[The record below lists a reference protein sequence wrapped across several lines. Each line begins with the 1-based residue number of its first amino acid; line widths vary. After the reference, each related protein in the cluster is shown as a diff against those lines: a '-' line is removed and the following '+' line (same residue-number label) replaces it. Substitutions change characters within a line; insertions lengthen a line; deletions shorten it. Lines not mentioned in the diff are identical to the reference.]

1 MTFRL
6 HLDSKRAKPPAFHL
20 DAAAWAKAAARHPE
34 LAALVD
40 VSFSWDGERLHEHL
54 SSADALV
61 ASGFDRKAVNA
72 APRLRWIHTTGA
84 GVDHLMPISDFR
96 PDLALT
102 NSSGIHSD
110 KAGESALMALLM
122 LNARMP
128 EVMANQRARAWH
140 SLMTGPIRGKRLV
153 LIGFGDIGQAV
164 GLAAQ
169 NLGLAVT
176 AVTRSGTPKA
186 EAPGIPVA
194 PTARLDALLP
204 TADFVVVTA
213 PLTEETRNLMSAARL
228 ALLPPHAGI
237 VNMARAALVDYPAL
251 AQRLR
256 DGLLGGAVL
265 DVFDNEPLPPES
277 AYWDVP
283 RLVVTPHITCD
294 APDYG
299 QRVLDLWFDNFR
311 RLRAGEALRNQVDRA
326 QGY

>member
-6 HLDSKRAKPPAFHL
+6 HLDSRRAKPPAFHL
-20 DAAAWAKAAARHPE
+20 DAAAWARAAARHPD

-40 VSFSWDGERLHEHL
+40 VSFSWDGEQLPAHL
-54 SSADALV
+54 SSANALI
-61 ASGFDRKAVNA
+61 ASSFDRAAVNA
-72 APRLRWIHTTGA
+72 APRLGWVHTTGA
-84 GVDHLMPISDFR
+84 GVDHLMPISAFR
-96 PDLALT
+96 PDLVLT
-102 NSSGIHSD
+102 NSSGIHGD
-110 KAGESALMALLM
+110 KAAESAVMALLM

-128 EVMANQRARAWH
+128 EVMANQHARVWD
-140 SLMTGPIRGKRLV
+140 SLMTAPIRGKRLV

-164 GLAAQ
+164 GRAALS
-169 NLGLAVT
+169 LGLAVT

-194 PTARLDALLP
+194 PTARLDELLP
-204 TADFVVVTA
+204 AADFVVVTA
-213 PLTEETRNLMSAARL
+213 PLTEETRNMMSAARL
-228 ALLPPHAGI
+228 ALLPPHAGV
-237 VNMARAALVDYPAL
+237 VNMARAALADYPAL

-256 DGLLGGAVL
+256 EGLLGGAVL
-265 DVFDNEPLPPES
+265 DVFDNEPLAPGS

-299 QRVLDLWFDNFR
+299 QRVLDLWFDNFH